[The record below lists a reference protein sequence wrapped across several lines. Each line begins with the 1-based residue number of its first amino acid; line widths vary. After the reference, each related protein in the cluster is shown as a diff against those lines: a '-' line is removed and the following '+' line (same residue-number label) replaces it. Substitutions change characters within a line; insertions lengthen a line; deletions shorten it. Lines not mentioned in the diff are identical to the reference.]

1 MSIPKRWMRASHT
14 LAGRRDRSV
23 LTVRLGGGTL
33 AAMTIQLT
41 GERHRVGELGMMRQ
55 PDPRKPDVTAITA

>member
-1 MSIPKRWMRASHT
+1 MGCALRTPLPVGEI
-14 LAGRRDRSV
+14 RSV

>member
-1 MSIPKRWMRASHT
+1 MRCAPRT
-14 LAGRRDRSV
+14 RLLVGEIRSV